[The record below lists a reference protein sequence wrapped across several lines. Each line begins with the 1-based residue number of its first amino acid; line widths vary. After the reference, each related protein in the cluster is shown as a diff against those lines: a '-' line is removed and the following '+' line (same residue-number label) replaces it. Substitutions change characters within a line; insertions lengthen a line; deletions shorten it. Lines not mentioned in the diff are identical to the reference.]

1 MGSSNVNAHTPDAR
15 LSTALRIDPVSAG
28 EGTGRIGITL
38 CPGKTDPHGMT
49 RAWKRD
55 LTEDLDAIRDWE
67 ARAVVTLVT
76 REEMEYL
83 NVQGLGEGVR
93 SRKMEWWHLPIPDG
107 HAPDE
112 HFEARWVEAGAAIR
126 NHLRSGRD
134 VLVHCKGG
142 LGRAGTIAARL
153 MVELGTPPEDAI
165 RLVRESRSD
174 RAIETPEQE
183 AHVQGCRALG
193 SDSAD
198 ATTSAA
204 RPTQPGELQIHG

>member
-1 MGSSNVNAHTPDAR
+1 M
-15 LSTALRIDPVSAG
+15 
-28 EGTGRIGITL
+28 
-38 CPGKTDPHGMT
+38 
-49 RAWKRD
+49 
-55 LTEDLDAIRDWE
+55 
-67 ARAVVTLVT
+67 VTLVT

-83 NVQGLGEGVR
+83 KVRDLGEGVR
-93 SRKMEWWHLPIPDG
+93 SRKMDWWHLPIPDG

-204 RPTQPGELQIHG
+204 SPHSRANCRSTADSVARPQLIPLQTGDQDNGVGVIPVGAPGP